1 MFFLITEFQSL
12 DLKNKPKMASSG
24 TEVGRSS
31 GDKEAA
37 FWSAQE
43 DDPET
48 KSYGGAATAQQEAAR
63 QKDIEFRQKFGDA
76 GPLGLSGFAF
86 ATFLTA
92 LVNVNVHGVTIPNIV
107 IGPALAY
114 GGLAQLLSGMW

>member
-1 MFFLITEFQSL
+1 M
-12 DLKNKPKMASSG
+12 SS
-24 TEVGRSS
+24 TPIEMDRSS

-37 FWSAQE
+37 LWSAQE
-43 DDPET
+43 DGSET
-48 KSYGGAATAQQEAAR
+48 KSCGIAQQESAR
-63 QKDIEFRQKFGDA
+63 QKDIEFRQRFGDA

-92 LVNVNVHGVTIPNIV
+92 LVNLNVHGVTIPNIV

>member
-1 MFFLITEFQSL
+1 MSPAQ
-12 DLKNKPKMASSG
+12 A
-24 TEVGRSS
+24 EVDRSS
-31 GDKEAA
+31 GDKDAA

-43 DDPET
+43 DGSET
-48 KSYGGAATAQQEAAR
+48 ITKPYVGAATAQQEAAR

-92 LVNVNVHGVTIPNIV
+92 MVNLNVHGVTIPNIV

-114 GGLAQLLSGMW
+114 GGLAQVLSGMW